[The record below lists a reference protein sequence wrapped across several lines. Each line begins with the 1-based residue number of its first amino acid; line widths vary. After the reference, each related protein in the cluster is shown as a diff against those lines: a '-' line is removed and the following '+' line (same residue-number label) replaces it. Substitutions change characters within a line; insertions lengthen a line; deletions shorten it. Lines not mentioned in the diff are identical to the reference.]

1 MRKNLVFT
9 VMFILANMLFAG
21 FMQVYKVSYNAMNSE
36 HIVTADVSFDDN
48 EGVTEFKILDM
59 KIKTDI
65 PFKEIIS
72 DEKFLYTLY
81 IISDSRVKSIAE
93 FINYTEKI
101 IH

>member
-1 MRKNLVFT
+1 MRKNLVFI

-36 HIVTADVSFDDN
+36 HIVTADVSFDEN
-48 EGVTEFKILDM
+48 TGITEFEILDIT
-59 KIKTDI
+59 IKTDI

-81 IISDSRVKSIAE
+81 IVSDSRIKSIAE
-93 FINYTEKI
+93 IINYAEKI
-101 IH
+101 H